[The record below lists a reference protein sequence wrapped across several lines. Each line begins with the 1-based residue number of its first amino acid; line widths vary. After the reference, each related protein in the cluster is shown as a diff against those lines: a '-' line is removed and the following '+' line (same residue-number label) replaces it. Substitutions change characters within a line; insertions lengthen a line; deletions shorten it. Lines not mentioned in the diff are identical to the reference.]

1 MRTVKLTFASL
12 FILLVSAT
20 AWAKDY
26 KVGEDYFELDNKV
39 SKTQQITEYFS
50 FYCPACFRQE
60 PFMKTLKAT
69 LPTANAFS
77 KNHVTNMPGRDEATE
92 TLLSQALITA
102 KLLDVEQPVVDAIFQ
117 QIHVSRSNMASI
129 ADIKALFTKQ
139 GIDGKKFDKT
149 FNSFKV
155 KVEAKRMAANTQKLR
170 DKGYGSV
177 PTLVINNNYVP
188 NIRSIKTLD
197 EYKALIRYLLTLN
210 K

>member
-102 KLLDVEQPVVDAIFQ
+102 KLLHVEQPVVDAIFQ
-117 QIHVSRSNMASI
+117 QIHVSRGNMASI